1 MKPTEEGRSARK
13 HREIIEAATAVF
25 MKNGYEGTSM
35 EQIAAKAV
43 VSKQTVYKHFADKER
58 LFSDIVLATTD
69 QVDRVV
75 ALVAGTLTDTRAL
88 KKDLTLLSRQ
98 FIAALMDPQLL
109 RLRRLVIANAERMP
123 ELGRTWYAQGFER
136 VLTTLAACFS
146 GLAKRRLLDLEDPLL
161 AAHHFVGMLLWVP
174 VNLAMFTGNEQPYTK
189 AALQRY
195 ADAAASTFL
204 AAYGVKSTVGAKA
217 RGQGSGALRPHDFDQ
232 YFERG

>member
-58 LFSDIVLATTD
+58 LFSDIVLATTE

-75 ALVAGTLTDTRAL
+75 VMVAGTLNDTRAL
-88 KKDLTLLSRQ
+88 KKDFTLLSRQ

-136 VLTTLAACFS
+136 VLTTLASCFS

-161 AAHHFVGMLLWVP
+161 AAHHFVGMLLWIP
-174 VNLAMFTGNEQPYTK
+174 VNQAMFTGNEQPYTK
-189 AALQRY
+189 AALERY
-195 ADAAASTFL
+195 ADAAVSTFL

-217 RGQGSGALRPHDFDQ
+217 RGRVLV
-232 YFERG
+232 